1 MELYELSVKELLDG
15 YAAARFQPKEVIAS
29 YNERIAAKDPAINA
43 YVLKTPDVC
52 SEQLEQFAAR
62 EDKGRLFGVPM
73 ALKDVFSTKGIET
86 TACSRILKGYKPP
99 FDAPVV
105 TRLYDEGA
113 VLLGKVNT
121 DEFTCGAS
129 SETSCFGVS
138 RNPHNLDCVAG
149 GSSGGSAAAVAADLC
164 AFSLG
169 TDTGGSIRQPASFC
183 GIVGMKVT
191 YGRVPRAG
199 VISMASSLDTIGPM
213 TKTVYDAALVLEIIA
228 GKHRSDLTMPDRPV
242 GKYTEALD
250 RPIKGLKIGLPKEYF
265 SDIVEPDVKMRIQ
278 EAIEVLKR
286 EGAEIREISLPMT
299 EYGVAVYY
307 ILSPSEVSS
316 NMARYDGVRVG
327 PRAAAPD
334 DSLIEFFKN
343 NRGAGFGDE
352 MKRRIMI
359 GTYALSSG
367 YYDAYYVKAQKVRT
381 LICEE
386 FNQAF
391 KDVDLIAAPV
401 SPFPAFRV
409 GEKASD
415 PVAMYNADA
424 LTIPS
429 AIAGL
434 PGISVP
440 CGMTGAGLPVG
451 LQLMGPHFSEELIL
465 NVAHVYEM
473 AVK

>member
-1 MELYELSVKELLDG
+1 
-15 YAAARFQPKEVIAS
+15 
-29 YNERIAAKDPAINA
+29 
-43 YVLKTPDVC
+43 
-52 SEQLEQFAAR
+52 
-62 EDKGRLFGVPM
+62 
-73 ALKDVFSTKGIET
+73 
-86 TACSRILKGYKPP
+86 
-99 FDAPVV
+99 
-105 TRLYDEGA
+105 
-113 VLLGKVNT
+113 
-121 DEFTCGAS
+121 
-129 SETSCFGVS
+129 
-138 RNPHNLDCVAG
+138 
-149 GSSGGSAAAVAADLC
+149 
-164 AFSLG
+164 LG

>member
-15 YAAARFQPKEVIAS
+15 YAASKFQPKEVIVS
-29 YNERIAAKDPAINA
+29 YNERIAAENPAINA
-43 YVLKTPDVC
+43 YVLQTPDVC
-52 SEQLEQFAAR
+52 LEQLEQFAAR
-62 EDKGRLFGVPM
+62 EEKGRLFGVPM

-86 TACSRILKGYKPP
+86 TACSRILRGYKPP

-105 TRLYDEGA
+105 KRLYDEGA

-149 GSSGGSAAAVAADLC
+149 GSSGGSAAAVAANLC

-213 TKTVYDAALVLEIIA
+213 TKTVYDSALVLEIIA
-228 GKHRSDLTMPDRPV
+228 GKHRADLTMPDRPV
-242 GKYTEALD
+242 GKYTEALE

-265 SDIVEPDVKMRIQ
+265 SDIVEPDVKARIQ

-316 NMARYDGVRVG
+316 NMAKYDGVRVG
-327 PRAAAPD
+327 PRAAEVD

-401 SPFPAFRV
+401 SPFPAFKV

-440 CGMTGAGLPVG
+440 CGLTGAGLPVG